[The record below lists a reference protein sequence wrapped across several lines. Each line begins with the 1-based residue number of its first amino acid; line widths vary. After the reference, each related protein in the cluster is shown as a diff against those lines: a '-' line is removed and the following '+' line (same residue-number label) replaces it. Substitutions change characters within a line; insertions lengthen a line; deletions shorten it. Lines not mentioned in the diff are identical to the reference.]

1 MSKYYVIS
9 KIKDIKN
16 KDITIEIKPYRK
28 IINNYIY
35 ASKLFNDKYK
45 NKYKIRIFI
54 DFNFLNIYLDN
65 LQNEKGTKVQI
76 LNSEI
81 NDLSPEEILK
91 AYEELINK
99 VLENE

>member
-1 MSKYYVIS
+1 MKKYYDDS
-9 KIKDIKN
+9 KIKDIEN
-16 KDITIEIKPYRK
+16 KDITIKIKPYRK

-45 NKYKIRIFI
+45 NHYKIRIFI
-54 DFNFLNIYLDN
+54 DFNFLNIFLDN
-65 LQNEKGTKVQI
+65 LQNEISFKVQI

-91 AYEELINK
+91 AYEVLIKKVNK
-99 VLENE
+99 

>member
-1 MSKYYVIS
+1 MSKYYNDSQIQDLMN
-9 KIKDIKN
+9 KEINIK
-16 KDITIEIKPYRK
+16 IKPYRK
-28 IINNYIY
+28 ILNNYIY

-45 NKYKIRIFI
+45 AHYKIRVFI

-65 LQNEKGTKVQI
+65 LQSNKGTKVQI

-91 AYEELINK
+91 AYEELIKK
-99 VLENE
+99 VYD

>member
-1 MSKYYVIS
+1 MKKYYDDS
-9 KIKDIKN
+9 KIKHIKN

-54 DFNFLNIYLDN
+54 DFNFLNIFLDN
-65 LQNEKGTKVQI
+65 LQDNKGTKVQI

-81 NDLSPEEILK
+81 NELSPEEILK
-91 AYEELINK
+91 AYEKLKDSDKE
-99 VLENE
+99 

>member
-1 MSKYYVIS
+1 MKKYYDDS
-9 KIKDIKN
+9 KIKVIKN

-45 NKYKIRIFI
+45 NKYQIRIFI
-54 DFNFLNIYLDN
+54 DFNFLNILLDN
-65 LQNEKGTKVQI
+65 LQNEISFKVQI

-91 AYEELINK
+91 AYEVLIKK
-99 VLENE
+99 VYD

>member
-1 MSKYYVIS
+1 MKKYYDNS

-16 KDITIEIKPYRK
+16 KNITIEIKPYRK

-45 NKYKIRIFI
+45 NNYKIRIFI
-54 DFNFLNIYLDN
+54 DSNFLNIFLDN
-65 LQNEKGTKVQI
+65 LQNEISFKVQI

-81 NDLSPEEILK
+81 NDLSPEVILK
-91 AYEELINK
+91 AYENLIKK
-99 VLENE
+99 VYK

>member
-1 MSKYYVIS
+1 MSKYYNDSQIQDLMNKEINI
-9 KIKDIKN
+9 KIQ
-16 KDITIEIKPYRK
+16 PYRK

-54 DFNFLNIYLDN
+54 DFNFLNIFLDN
-65 LQNEKGTKVQI
+65 LQNEISFKVQI

-81 NDLSPEEILK
+81 NDLSSEEILK
-91 AYEELINK
+91 AYEELIKK
-99 VLENE
+99 VCE

>member
-1 MSKYYVIS
+1 MNKYYDDS
-9 KIKDIKN
+9 KIKDIKD
-16 KDITIEIKPYRK
+16 KQITIEIKPYRK

-54 DFNFLNIYLDN
+54 DFNFMNIYLDN
-65 LQNEKGTKVQI
+65 LQNNKGTKVQI

-81 NDLSPEEILK
+81 NDLPVNDILK
-91 AYEELINK
+91 DYEYLLKEVK
-99 VLENE
+99 

>member
-1 MSKYYVIS
+1 MSKFYDIR
-9 KIKDIKN
+9 KLKD

-54 DFNFLNIYLDN
+54 DFSFMNIYLDN
-65 LQNEKGTKVQI
+65 LQNNMGTKVQI
-76 LNSEI
+76 LNNQI
-81 NDLSPEEILK
+81 NDLTSEEILIC
-91 AYEELINK
+91 YEALIQK
-99 VLENE
+99 VYE

>member
-1 MSKYYVIS
+1 MSKYYNDSQLQNLMNEEIN
-9 KIKDIKN
+9 IK
-16 KDITIEIKPYRK
+16 IKPYRK

-54 DFNFLNIYLDN
+54 DFNFLNIFMDN
-65 LQNEKGTKVQI
+65 LQDNKGTKVQI

-81 NDLSPEEILK
+81 NNLYPEEILRY
-91 AYEELINK
+91 YEALIQEVNK
-99 VLENE
+99 E

>member
-1 MSKYYVIS
+1 MNKYYDDS
-9 KIKDIKN
+9 KIKDIKDKSLLKLN
-16 KDITIEIKPYRK
+16 LIGK

-54 DFNFLNIYLDN
+54 DFNFMNIYLDN
-65 LQNEKGTKVQI
+65 LQNNKGTKVQI

-81 NDLSPEEILK
+81 NDLPVNDILK
-91 AYEELINK
+91 DYEYLLKEVK
-99 VLENE
+99 

>member
-1 MSKYYVIS
+1 MNKYYDVS
-9 KIKDIKN
+9 KIKDIKD
-16 KDITIEIKPYRK
+16 KEITIETKPYRR

-54 DFNFLNIYLDN
+54 DFNFLNIFLDN
-65 LQNEKGTKVQI
+65 LQNEIGFKVQI

-91 AYEELINK
+91 AYEELIKK
-99 VLENE
+99 VFE